1 MTSIVYTSAK
11 SKKKKR
17 GALTAKEKELKAH
30 WESLLKRHAS
40 PLERGQ
46 KNKGGLKQGKPQN
59 ALNVDAPVPA
69 KDSYAGMKGV
79 AALKPVNRYTGDKCI
94 GVALMH
100 KSNYTP
106 VFQAE
111 DAVAI
116 AKMRR

>member
-11 SKKKKR
+11 SKKKKAQA
-17 GALTAKEKELKAH
+17 GARERELKAQ
-30 WESLLKRHAS
+30 WESLLKKHAT
-40 PLERGQ
+40 PLERGGKSNGVQ
-46 KNKGGLKQGKPQN
+46 PKASRKASAQVIDTKPLK
-59 ALNVDAPVPA
+59 DTY
-69 KDSYAGMKGV
+69 SGMKGV
-79 AALKPVNRYTGDKCI
+79 AALKPVDRYTGDKCI